1 MCFYQVL
8 FIQYYTIL
16 FLRVISVDI
25 IQLVGFTYSSLCSYV
40 DGYLDYV
47 QLLTIVNISLNMSL

>member
-1 MCFYQVL
+1 ML
-8 FIQYYTIL
+8 LPSAYYTIL

-25 IQLVGFTYSSLCSYV
+25 IQLVGFTYSSLCSCV

-47 QLLTIVNISLNMSL
+47 QLLTIVNISLNVSL